1 MATPLRRHIQNVIVR
16 TTVDIIR
23 SYPRSPSLA
32 AEALVQVRGVVDI
45 DPDPRKKT
53 LPMYFNA
60 QVQLFEDGTFEV
72 FSFRPTSGR
81 DDAPTRTLTDVYK
94 VAFEASL
101 TTTRLALLGVVP

>member
-1 MATPLRRHIQNVIVR
+1 MAYTLRRHIQHVMVK

-23 SYPRSPSLA
+23 SYPRHPSLE
-32 AEALVQVRGVVDI
+32 AESLVQVRGVVDI

-60 QVQLFEDGTFEV
+60 QVQLFEDGAFEV
-72 FSFRPTSGR
+72 LSFRPTSGR
-81 DDAPTRTLTDVYK
+81 DDAPTRTLTDVYR

-101 TTTRLALLGVVP
+101 SSTRLALLGVVP